1 MQAEAVRRQ
10 LRFLLGDQ
18 PRELAHV
25 DPTMTVLDYLR
36 LVEHRKGTKE
46 GCAEGDC
53 GACTVVL
60 ARPTQNGLRHEAV
73 NACIRFLPT
82 IDGCQLLTV
91 EDLRA
96 PDRSLH
102 PIQRAM
108 VETHGSQCG
117 FCTPGIVMS
126 LFALQQGG
134 LEPTPERID
143 DALAGNLCR
152 CTGYGPIMAAARTMG
167 PPDSPDTDLVANL
180 AALDDDATLA
190 LEHDGRR
197 FFAPTTSDALAA
209 LLLDHPDATV
219 LAGGTDVGL
228 WVTKQHRRLPTVIYI
243 GRVRDL
249 AHLEEDD
256 HSVTIGGGVTYN
268 AAVATLASHWPDVG
282 ELIRRLGSVQIRSC
296 GTIGGNIANGSPI
309 GDSPPALIAAGATL
323 TLRKGDERREM
334 PLERFFLA
342 YGCQDRQPGEFV
354 ERVRVEK
361 PAANTFY
368 RCYKLSKRFDQDI
381 SAVCGA
387 FRLEIENRV
396 VDAARIAYGGMA
408 AIPKRAAAAEAALT
422 GKPFTAESVAQAVT
436 ALTEDFQP
444 ISDMRASAD
453 YRLKAGQN
461 LLRKCFLEWENGTSL
476 RVLATREPA
485 LV

>member
-1 MQAEAVRRQ
+1 MRHQ

-18 PRELAHV
+18 PRELAEV

-36 LVEHRKGTKE
+36 QVEHRKGTKE

-60 ARPTQNGLRHEAV
+60 ARRCQGRLRYEPF

-91 EDLRA
+91 EDLRRA
-96 PDRSLH
+96 DGSLH
-102 PIQRAM
+102 PIQEAM

-126 LFALQQGG
+126 LFALQQSG

-152 CTGYGPIMAAARTMG
+152 CTGYGPIMAAAQAMG
-167 PPDSPDTDLVANL
+167 PPGGEDAGIAAKL
-180 AALDDDATLA
+180 AAFDDGATLA
-190 LEHDGRR
+190 LEHGGHR
-197 FFAPTTSDALAA
+197 FFAPAASDDLAD
-209 LLLDHPDATV
+209 LLLEHPDATV

-243 GRVRDL
+243 GHVRDL
-249 AHLEEDD
+249 AGIEEDE
-256 HSVTIGGGVTYN
+256 SGITIGAGVTYN
-268 AAVATLASHWPDVG
+268 AAAFTLARYWPDIG

-323 TLRKGDERREM
+323 TLRKGGERRAM

-342 YGCQDRQPGEFV
+342 YGRQDREPGEFV

-361 PAANTFY
+361 PAGNTFY

-387 FRLEIENRV
+387 FRLEIENG
-396 VDAARIAYGGMA
+396 AIGTARIAYGGMA

-422 GKPFTAESVAQAVT
+422 GRPFTADSVAQAT
-436 ALTEDFQP
+436 AALAEDFQP
-444 ISDMRASAD
+444 ISDMRASAA
-453 YRLKAGQN
+453 YRLKAAQN
-461 LLRKCFLEWENGTSL
+461 LLRKCFLELEAGKPL
-476 RVLATREPA
+476 RVLSPREPA